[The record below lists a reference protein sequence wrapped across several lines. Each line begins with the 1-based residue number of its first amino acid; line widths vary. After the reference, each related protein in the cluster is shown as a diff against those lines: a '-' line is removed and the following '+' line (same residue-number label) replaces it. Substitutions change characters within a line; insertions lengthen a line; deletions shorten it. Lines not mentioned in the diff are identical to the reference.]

1 MKQTK
6 LQQMPLRY
14 NKDKESVFHIDNLE
28 CSYSEGT
35 VVLKAKDIKIPRN
48 SVTILLGPSG
58 SGKSTLLESLGLMSK
73 TINSESTQLTFFP
86 EPGQKGYPFE
96 QLWDDKNKELLSK
109 IRQDYFSFIF
119 QSTNL
124 MSNFTSIE
132 NVTLTDLIKSKDTV
146 FANYKAINTLVEDLS
161 ILSLEYEKLPSGY
174 SGGERQRIAFA
185 RAAIP
190 EFSVL
195 FGDEPTGNLDHFN
208 SNKLMFFIQ
217 EFIRNH
223 QNKSALIV
231 SHNIDLA
238 LDFADRIIILTK
250 NYEDASSS
258 STILEEFILDKDVI
272 NWDYNP
278 ELKKRIKKEIE
289 LLLNNEAS
297 HFVKL
302 LSKLNSNNCPAEIY
316 SQVKDKLIDWEI
328 FRDETK
334 LTFEKLRNS
343 DLRKAE
349 DNAAIKK
356 NWEYISQ
363 LCFKGISVEPQEAII
378 INDLIKQFFDPSV
391 PSYKDVI
398 DRVISQI
405 PDKNF
410 ADKVVSLF
418 KSKKKVT
425 RSEEAISR
433 SSLLKTLAKPFR
445 FLFWIIISLVP
456 WINSLFENLQE
467 FIKTKIFHISNNENQ
482 ERTGWFVRIVKR
494 FNDWVRKRFVRT
506 CLAMDTLFTEFK
518 LNKDQKTTINFKQ
531 SGNSEIIVSEVIH
544 PHKILDRPRPFKK
557 LFYKRESEKLLG
569 NNNKNLWLILLIL
582 FLTFL
587 AIGFSSGSL
596 EYLEMKMKD
605 PFIRSVSAKIP
616 STSETFSKAKKL
628 IDAINQSDSIKQIY
642 KIDTIVFYN
651 TRTFHLK
658 GDQPNSPKYG
668 LDGRT
673 VDLNDPLLSIIVDKK
688 INEAVGHPFINDQ
701 DYSIIVTREALEKLV
716 CSPNPSFLFKEVQY
730 KDSLKYDV
738 PIPIAAIVKS
748 LPGYKTDYII
758 SPNFYQH
765 LSNLG
770 DKFLFDPETIVLYS
784 LIAMDSTYLPEF
796 EKIVND
802 FFTKKPNGIEINSA
816 PTIERMPYSYKSMY
830 RMIVA
835 FNNYDAI
842 TLQDLRKLFSTL
854 KQDKSLV
861 DFMQKAKIQD
871 EDFVQAYYPNFSS
884 DRKKPKYD
892 VSFNFNDLSKVE
904 AFAEYINTV
913 EVKLEMSSIERMKNY
928 NFVSKLTSLISI
940 LLIFFSVLM
949 ITLFLSNILRTH
961 LNSIKMNIGTFK
973 AFGIDIGHIYQRMMF
988 MYIVLPLIAA
998 LGFCALVGYSGA
1010 LYYLMQ
1016 LVTTFDIEK
1025 YKYFNLLNYW
1035 TLGSIVVLL
1044 VVNYYTFSKIIK
1056 EIFSQTPGHLIY
1068 DRSNKA

>member
-1 MKQTK
+1 
-6 LQQMPLRY
+6 
-14 NKDKESVFHIDNLE
+14 
-28 CSYSEGT
+28 
-35 VVLKAKDIKIPRN
+35 
-48 SVTILLGPSG
+48 
-58 SGKSTLLESLGLMSK
+58 
-73 TINSESTQLTFFP
+73 
-86 EPGQKGYPFE
+86 
-96 QLWDDKNKELLSK
+96 LLSK

-124 MSNFTSIE
+124 MSNFTAIE
-132 NVTLTDLIKSKDTV
+132 NVTLTDLIKSKDTD
-146 FANYKAINTLVEDLS
+146 FAIYKAINTLVEDLS
-161 ILSLEYEKLPSGY
+161 ISSLEFEKLPSAY

-223 QNKSALIV
+223 KNKSALIV

-250 NYEDASSS
+250 NYENASSS
-258 STILEEFILDKDVI
+258 STILEEFILDKDVV
-272 NWDYNP
+272 NWNYNP

-302 LSKLNSNNCPAEIY
+302 LGILKKNNCPAEIY
-316 SQVKDKLIDWEI
+316 SELKDRLIDWEI

-334 LTFEKLRNS
+334 LTFEKLR
-343 DLRKAE
+343 DPELRNEK

-356 NWEYISQ
+356 NRELINN
-363 LCFKGISVEPQEAII
+363 LCFKGIEVDPAEKTII
-378 INDLIKQFFDPSV
+378 DDLIKQFFDPYE
-391 PSYKDVI
+391 PSYQAVI
-398 DRVISQI
+398 DRVINQI

-410 ADKVVSLF
+410 AGKIISIF
-418 KSKKKVT
+418 KSKKKIS
-425 RSEEAISR
+425 RPEEATPKKN
-433 SSLLKTLAKPFR
+433 LFKTLAKPLR
-445 FLFWIIISLVP
+445 FLFWIIISIIP
-456 WINSLFENLQE
+456 WINSLFEYLQD
-467 FIKTKIFHISNNENQ
+467 FIKTKIFHISSSENNENS
-482 ERTGWFVRIVKR
+482 GHFGGIIKL
-494 FNDWVRKRFVRT
+494 FNDWVRRRFVRT
-506 CLAMDTLFTEFK
+506 CLSVDTLFTEFK
-518 LNKDQKTTINFKQ
+518 LNKNKKTTISFDH
-531 SGNSEIIVSEVIH
+531 SGNNDIIVSEVIH
-544 PHKILDRPRPFKK
+544 PHRILDRPRPFKK

-658 GDQPNSPKYG
+658 GDLPNSPKYG

-673 VDLNDPLLSIIVDKK
+673 VDLNDPLLSIIVDEK
-688 INEAVGHPFINDQ
+688 INEAVGHTILNEE
-701 DYSIIVTREALEKLV
+701 DYSIIVTREAIQKLA
-716 CSPNPSFLFKEVQY
+716 CSQDPSFLFKEVQY
-730 KDSLKYDV
+730 KDSLYNV

-748 LPGYKTDYII
+748 LPGFKTDYIV
-758 SPNFYQH
+758 SPNFYQN

-784 LIAMDSTYLPEF
+784 LIAMDSTYLPGF
-796 EKIVND
+796 EKVVNE
-802 FFTKKPNGIEINSA
+802 FFAKKPNGIEINSA
-816 PTIERMPYSYKSMY
+816 PTIERLPYSYKSMY

-835 FNNYDAI
+835 FNNYDSI
-842 TLQDLRKLFSTL
+842 SLHDLRKLFFDL
-854 KQDKSLV
+854 KHDKSVAEFLATA
-861 DFMQKAKIQD
+861 QIQD
-871 EDFVQAYYPNFSS
+871 QDFVQSYYPNFSS

-904 AFAEYINTV
+904 DFAEYINTV

-988 MYIVLPLIAA
+988 MYIVLPLTAA
-998 LGFCALVGYSGA
+998 LGFCALVGYSGS

-1044 VVNYYTFSKIIK
+1044 VVNYYTFSGIIK
-1056 EIFSQTPGHLIY
+1056 DIFSQTPGHLIY

>member
-1 MKQTK
+1 M
-6 LQQMPLRY
+6 
-14 NKDKESVFHIDNLE
+14 
-28 CSYSEGT
+28 
-35 VVLKAKDIKIPRN
+35 
-48 SVTILLGPSG
+48 
-58 SGKSTLLESLGLMSK
+58 
-73 TINSESTQLTFFP
+73 
-86 EPGQKGYPFE
+86 
-96 QLWDDKNKELLSK
+96 
-109 IRQDYFSFIF
+109 
-119 QSTNL
+119 
-124 MSNFTSIE
+124 
-132 NVTLTDLIKSKDTV
+132 
-146 FANYKAINTLVEDLS
+146 
-161 ILSLEYEKLPSGY
+161 
-174 SGGERQRIAFA
+174 
-185 RAAIP
+185 
-190 EFSVL
+190 
-195 FGDEPTGNLDHFN
+195 
-208 SNKLMFFIQ
+208 
-217 EFIRNH
+217 
-223 QNKSALIV
+223 
-231 SHNIDLA
+231 
-238 LDFADRIIILTK
+238 
-250 NYEDASSS
+250 
-258 STILEEFILDKDVI
+258 
-272 NWDYNP
+272 
-278 ELKKRIKKEIE
+278 
-289 LLLNNEAS
+289 
-297 HFVKL
+297 
-302 LSKLNSNNCPAEIY
+302 
-316 SQVKDKLIDWEI
+316 
-328 FRDETK
+328 
-334 LTFEKLRNS
+334 
-343 DLRKAE
+343 
-349 DNAAIKK
+349 
-356 NWEYISQ
+356 
-363 LCFKGISVEPQEAII
+363 
-378 INDLIKQFFDPSV
+378 
-391 PSYKDVI
+391 
-398 DRVISQI
+398 
-405 PDKNF
+405 
-410 ADKVVSLF
+410 
-418 KSKKKVT
+418 
-425 RSEEAISR
+425 
-433 SSLLKTLAKPFR
+433 
-445 FLFWIIISLVP
+445 
-456 WINSLFENLQE
+456 
-467 FIKTKIFHISNNENQ
+467 
-482 ERTGWFVRIVKR
+482 
-494 FNDWVRKRFVRT
+494 RT
-506 CLAMDTLFTEFK
+506 CLNVDRLFTEFK
-518 LNKDQKTTINFKQ
+518 LNKNKTTTIKFEH
-531 SGNSEIIVSEVIH
+531 SENNDIIVSEVIH
-544 PHKILDRPRPFKK
+544 PHQILDRPRPFKK

-569 NNNKNLWLILLIL
+569 NNNKNLWLILGIL

-658 GDQPNSPKYG
+658 GDLPNSPKYG

-688 INEAVGHPFINDQ
+688 INEAIGHPFINEE
-701 DYSIIVTREALEKLV
+701 DYSVIVTREAEQKLA
-716 CSPNPSFLFKEVQY
+716 CSPNPSFLFKEVIY
-730 KDSLKYDV
+730 RDSLYNV

-784 LIAMDSTYLPEF
+784 LIAIDSTKLPEF
-796 EKIVND
+796 EKVVNE
-802 FFTKKPNGIEINSA
+802 FFAKKPNGIEINSA
-816 PTIERMPYSYKSMY
+816 PTIERFPYSYKTMY

-835 FNNYDAI
+835 FNNYDSI
-842 TLQDLRKLFSTL
+842 SQNDLRNLFREL
-854 KQDKSLV
+854 KHDQSV
-861 DFMQKAKIQD
+861 AQFMSAAQIRD
-871 EDFVQAYYPNFSS
+871 EDFVQSYYPNFSS

-988 MYIVLPLIAA
+988 MYIVLPLMAA
-998 LGFCALVGYSGA
+998 LGVCALVGYSGS